1 MVLRIGWWDHF
12 EQQPGIPLDQQ
23 YDERLALLRL
33 ADSAGFYGYHVAEHH
48 FTPLDM
54 APSPLMFLAAAARET
69 RTIRLGTLVLVLPL
83 YNPVRLLQELYM
95 VDNLSRGRLMPG
107 VGRGVR
113 DVEHEWFGQSAEEA
127 RNRFAETF
135 AVLREGLATDRL
147 TFKGKYFSYDDVP
160 TNFTSCQKP
169 MRFWYAG
176 NVNSARDLGLNVI
189 GVGKRE
195 DFDAYA
201 ETWAERRAAGD
212 PNYAGDE
219 PIAGSTRRIIIAPT
233 DDEAR
238 AIAERAWPAYQRNF
252 TATSLRIDGHAGPAS
267 RLQQES
273 TSDVLTAAVRGGVV
287 FGSPSRVRDS
297 LLEICEALGPN
308 HTYLAPAFQWGDIN
322 HAEARRTME
331 LFCSDVMPSLINVPE
346 KVAV

>member
-1 MVLRIGWWDHF
+1 MALKIGWWDHF

-23 YDERLALLRL
+23 YDERLALLRM
-33 ADSAGFYGYHVAEHH
+33 ADEAGFYGYHVAEHH

-54 APSPLMFLAAAARET
+54 APSPLVFLSAAARET
-69 RTIRLGTLVLVLPL
+69 KNIRLGTLVLVLPL

-95 VDNLSRGRLMPG
+95 VDHLSHGRLMPG

-113 DVEHEWFGQSAEEA
+113 DIEHEWFGQPADEA
-127 RNRFAETF
+127 RRRFAETF
-135 AVLREGLATDRL
+135 AVLREGLSRDRL
-147 TFKGKYFSYDDVP
+147 TFKGEYFSFDDVP
-160 TNFTSCQKP
+160 TNFTSYQKP

-176 NVNSARDLGLNVI
+176 NVHSAKDLGLNVI

-201 ETWAERRAAGD
+201 QTWAERRAAGD
-212 PNYAGDE
+212 PAYAGDE

-233 DDEAR
+233 DAEAR
-238 AIAERAWPAYQRNF
+238 AMAERAWPAYQRNF
-252 TATSLRIDGHAGPAS
+252 TATSLRIDGMPGPAS
-267 RLQQES
+267 RARQND
-273 TSDVLTAAVRGGVV
+273 SDVIASALRGGVV
-287 FGSPSRVRDS
+287 FGSPSQVRDT
-297 LLEICEALGPN
+297 LLAYCESVGPN

-331 LFCSDVMPSLINVPE
+331 LFCSDVMPALQSVHE
-346 KVAV
+346 AVAV